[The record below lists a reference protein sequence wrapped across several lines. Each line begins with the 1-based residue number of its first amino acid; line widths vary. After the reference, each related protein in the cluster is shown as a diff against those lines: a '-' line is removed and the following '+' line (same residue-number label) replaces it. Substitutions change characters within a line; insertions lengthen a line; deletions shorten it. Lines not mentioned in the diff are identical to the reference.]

1 MRMQSP
7 TDAAQEMLTRRLARR
22 DLLAFIRYM
31 NPDYIV
37 SQFSIDVCDEL
48 EQFYIDVRAG
58 LRPVLIFE
66 APPQHGKSE
75 IVSRN
80 LPAWLLGQDP
90 DLSIG
95 GLSYG
100 SDLASDM
107 NRDIQK
113 IMMSPQ
119 YDKLFP
125 GSSLNAKRVVTVEAK
140 RNSETFE
147 MANHKGRYIAQGVG
161 GPLTGKRLD
170 IGIIDDP
177 VKNAQEALSPAT
189 KNGVW
194 NWYQSTFD
202 SRLSKNSGRIIM
214 ATRWAIDDLSGRVLE
229 ANPRAKR
236 ITFKAISDDN
246 KALVPDL
253 HPIDKLLETKSNM
266 SSFFWSALY
275 QQTPITL
282 GGGIFKDE
290 WWQYYDLCP
299 DLTERNIY
307 ADTAQKTKQQN
318 DFTVFECWGKS
329 KQGKAV
335 LVDMVRG
342 KWEAPELLVQAR
354 AFWAK
359 HIAATSGL
367 NGTLRAFKV
376 EDKVSGTGLIQ
387 TLKREGL
394 PMVGIQRNIDKVS
407 RALDAAPM
415 VESGN
420 VLLPRNAPWLSDLL
434 AEASAFPNGAHD
446 DILDPMFDAIS
457 DVQMVRAQ
465 PSIRTL

>member
-1 MRMQSP
+1 MTSP
-7 TDAAQEMLTRRLARR
+7 SDAARELLIRREARR
-22 DLLAFIRYM
+22 DLLAFIQYM
-31 NPDYIV
+31 NPGYIV
-37 SQFSIDVCDEL
+37 SQFAIDVCREL
-48 EQFYIDVRAG
+48 EQFYRDVEAE
-58 LRPVLIFE
+58 LRPVLVFE

-80 LPAWLLGQDP
+80 LPAWLFGQNP

-113 IMMSPQ
+113 IMMSDD
-119 YDKLFP
+119 YARLFP
-125 GSSLNAKRVVTVEAK
+125 DASLNAKRVVNVGVEAK

-147 MANHKGRYIAQGVG
+147 IVDRKGRYMAQGVG

-177 VKNAQEALSPAT
+177 IKNAQEALSPAT
-189 KNGVW
+189 KTSVW
-194 NWYQSTFD
+194 NWYQSTFKT
-202 SRLSKNSGRIIM
+202 RLSKNSGQIIM
-214 ATRWAIDDLSGRVLE
+214 ATRWALDDLTGRILE
-229 ANPRAKR
+229 AEPRVRR
-236 ITFKAISDDN
+236 ITFQAIDSND
-246 KALVPDL
+246 KALVPEL
-253 HPIDKLLETKSNM
+253 HPFAKLIETKAGM
-266 SSFFWSALY
+266 SEFFWSAMY
-275 QQTPITL
+275 QQNPITI

-290 WWQYYDLCP
+290 WWQYYDLLP

-318 DFTVFECWGKS
+318 DYTVFECWGKS
-329 KQGKAV
+329 RQGKAV

-359 HIAATSGL
+359 HKAATTGL
-367 NGTLRAFKV
+367 TGTLRAFKV

-394 PMVGIQRNIDKVS
+394 PMVAIQRNVDKVS
-407 RALDAAPM
+407 RALDASPM

-420 VLLPRNAPWLSDLL
+420 VLLPRNASWLSDLL
-434 AEASAFPNGAHD
+434 AEASAFPNGTND
-446 DILDPMFDAIS
+446 DILDPMFDAIA
-457 DVQMVRAQ
+457 DVQYVRAQ
-465 PSIRTL
+465 PSIRAL

>member
-189 KNGVW
+189 KSGVW

-446 DILDPMFDAIS
+446 DILDPMFDAIA

>member
-1 MRMQSP
+1 MPMQTPS
-7 TDAAQEMLTRRLARR
+7 DAARELLKRREARR
-22 DLLAFIRYM
+22 NLLAFIQYM
-31 NPDYIV
+31 NPGYIV
-37 SQFSIDVCDEL
+37 SQFAIDVCRAL
-48 EQFYIDVRAG
+48 EQFYRDVEAE
-58 LRPVLIFE
+58 LRPVLVFE

-80 LPAWLLGQDP
+80 LPAWLFGQNP

-113 IMMSPQ
+113 IMMSDD
-119 YDKLFP
+119 YARIFP
-125 GSSLNAKRVVTVEAK
+125 HASLNAKRVVNVGVEAK

-147 MANHKGRYIAQGVG
+147 IVGHKGKYVAQGVG
-161 GPLTGKRLD
+161 GPLTGKKLD

-189 KNGVW
+189 KNSVW

-202 SRLSKNSGRIIM
+202 SRMSKNSGRIIM
-214 ATRWAIDDLSGRVLE
+214 ATRWALDDLSGRVLE
-229 ANPRAKR
+229 RNARSKR
-236 ITFKAISDDN
+236 ITFRAINEHDE
-246 KALVPDL
+246 ALVPEL
-253 HPIDKLLETKSNM
+253 HPIAKLLETKAGLSE
-266 SSFFWSALY
+266 FFWSAMY
-275 QQTPITL
+275 QQNPITI

-290 WWQYYDLCP
+290 WWQYYDLLP

-318 DFTVFECWGKS
+318 DYTVFECWGKS
-329 KQGKAV
+329 RQGKAV

-359 HIAATSGL
+359 HKAATTGL
-367 NGTLRAFKV
+367 TGTLRAFKV

-387 TLKREGL
+387 TLKRAVA
-394 PMVGIQRNIDKVS
+394 PQCAVAVGSAGRGVRVS
-407 RALDAAPM
+407 
-415 VESGN
+415 
-420 VLLPRNAPWLSDLL
+420 
-434 AEASAFPNGAHD
+434 
-446 DILDPMFDAIS
+446 
-457 DVQMVRAQ
+457 
-465 PSIRTL
+465 

>member
-420 VLLPRNAPWLSDLL
+420 VLLPSNAPWLSDLL

-446 DILDPMFDAIS
+446 DILDPMFDAIA